1 MLGPPSPVPP
11 ETPSVVLMPLEAGAC
26 TRLIRTDSARHLT
39 ASALAVPV
47 HLWPCHTP
55 RPPDHSELRAT
66 ASAGEGWP
74 GNGPHHG
81 QGLAEGP

>member
-11 ETPSVVLMPLEAGAC
+11 ETPSVALMPLEAGAC

-47 HLWPCHTP
+47 HLWPC
-55 RPPDHSELRAT
+55 RPPPHRHSELRAT
-66 ASAGEGWP
+66 ASAGEGRP